1 MRNDGIPKSF
11 QLAGHTIQVVNV
23 SNRKWKHGADSVG
36 MWLPSENRIEL
47 LTNLKGTNRQQ
58 VFMHEATHAILDIAG
73 YYTLSE
79 DEALVDRL
87 AHLLQQMLTTME

>member
-11 QLAGHTIQVVNV
+11 QLMGHTITVVNV
-23 SNRKWKHGADSVG
+23 TPRKWKHSKDCVG

-47 LTNLKGTNRQQ
+47 LTTLKGTNRQQ
-58 VFMHEATHAILDIAG
+58 TFMHEATHAILDTAG
-73 YYTLSE
+73 YHKLSE
-79 DEALVDRL
+79 DEDLVDRV